1 MMHTLT
7 LTALNKHYGKKHAL
21 KNFSYTFQ
29 KGVYGLLGPNGAGK
43 STLMNLITDNLKPDK
58 DGGLILWDGTPI
70 QKLGKYY
77 RAQLG
82 FMPQQQ
88 ELYANMTAWD
98 FLDYLCALKDIPKKS
113 AKSEIQQA
121 LEQVELPDNAHKKIG
136 GFSGGMK
143 QRLLIAQS
151 LLGNPDLIIMDEPT
165 AGLDPKQRVI
175 IRELTDRLGQDK
187 IILISTHI
195 ISDIETI
202 ADQIL
207 LIRKG
212 ELLIHGTV
220 PELVERV
227 EQGEKTLENLYM
239 QYYGGDAN
247 AAC

>member
-1 MMHTLT
+1 MSKLE
-7 LTALNKHYGKKHAL
+7 LQALNKHYGKKHAL
-21 KNFSYTFQ
+21 KNFSFTFQ
-29 KGVYGLLGPNGAGK
+29 NGVYGLLGPNGAGK

-58 DGGLILWDGTPI
+58 DGGEILWDGVPI
-70 QKLGKYY
+70 QKLRKAY
-77 RAQLG
+77 RACLG

-88 ELYANMTAWD
+88 ELYTNMTAQA
-98 FLDYLCALKDIPKKS
+98 FLDYICALKGIPKKS
-113 AKSEIQQA
+113 VKEEVQRA
-121 LEQVELPDNAHKKIG
+121 LKQVELSQDAAKKIG

-143 QRLLIAQS
+143 QRLLIAQT
-151 LLGNPDLIIMDEPT
+151 LLGDPDLIIMDEPT

-175 IRELTDRLGQDK
+175 IRNLTDRLGQDK

-202 ADQIL
+202 ADEIL
-207 LIRKG
+207 LIREG
-212 ELLIHGTV
+212 ELLTHGTV

-239 QYYGGDAN
+239 QYYGGNAN

>member
-1 MMHTLT
+1 MNELT
-7 LTALNKHYGKKHAL
+7 LKNLNKHYGKKHAL
-21 KNFSYTFQ
+21 KNFSFTFQ
-29 KGVYGLLGPNGAGK
+29 NGVYGLLGPNGAGK
-43 STLMNLITDNLKPDK
+43 STLMHLITDNLKPDK
-58 DGGLILWDGTPI
+58 DGGQVLWDGTPI
-70 QKLGKYY
+70 QKLGKRY
-77 RAQLG
+77 RACLG

-88 ELYANMTAWD
+88 ELYANMTAQG
-98 FLDYLCALKDIPKKS
+98 FLDYLCALKGIPKKS
-113 AKSEIQQA
+113 VQTEIQRA
-121 LEQVELPDNAHKKIG
+121 LAQVELAEDAKGKIG

-151 LLGNPDLIIMDEPT
+151 LLGDPDLIVMDEPT

-175 IRELTDRLGQDK
+175 IRNLTERLGQDK

-207 LIRKG
+207 LIKEG
-212 ELLIHGTV
+212 ELLTHGTV

-227 EQGEKTLENLYM
+227 EQGDKTLENLYM

-247 AAC
+247 VCR